1 LDRVRYTIGRLIQM
15 VPIVLGITI
24 LTFLLVH
31 MIPGDPALVILGI
44 KATPESLAAM
54 RERMGLDR
62 PLWVQ
67 FGIFM
72 GNLAR
77 GNLGDSLVYRVPVME
92 LIQRRLP
99 LTLSI
104 AAYAAVM
111 AVIMA
116 IPLSLIAALHRNG
129 LADQIIRGVFVTLM
143 SIPAFWIGLMLLIL
157 LGIKIPLFPVGGVGD
172 TLPERLHHLFLP
184 ALTEALALSAV
195 LTRNL
200 RDAIIT
206 TMSSEHVVFAR
217 AKGLDEKLVLSR
229 HILRNS
235 MVSSLTLLGVYMSW
249 LVGGS
254 VVIETVFALPG
265 VGSTMVQAILGRDYP
280 VVQGLTLTFGI
291 LVSLVY
297 LITDIAYSFL
307 DPRVAL

>member
-1 LDRVRYTIGRLIQM
+1 LDRVRYTSGRLLQM

-24 LTFLLVH
+24 VTFLLVH
-31 MIPGDPALVILGI
+31 LIPGDPAVVILGI
-44 KATPESLAAM
+44 KATPQSLAAM
-54 RERMGLDR
+54 RTRMGLDR

-67 FGIFM
+67 FGIFLSDL
-72 GNLAR
+72 GH
-77 GNLGDSLVYRVPVME
+77 GDLGDSLVYRVPVME

-104 AAYAAVM
+104 ASYAAVM
-111 AVIMA
+111 AVVMA
-116 IPLSLIAALHRNG
+116 VPLSVVAALRRNG
-129 LADQIIRGVFVTLM
+129 VIDQAIRAVFVSLM
-143 SIPAFWIGLMLLIL
+143 SIPGFWIGLMLLIL
-157 LGIKIPLFPVGGVGD
+157 LGIKIPLFPIGGVGE

-184 ALTEALALSAV
+184 ALTEALPLSAV

-206 TMSSEHVVFAR
+206 TMTSEHVVFAR
-217 AKGLDEKLVLSR
+217 TKGLAEKLVLTR

-265 VGSTMVQAILGRDYP
+265 VGSTMVQAILGRDYT
-280 VVQGLTLTFGI
+280 VVQGLTLTFGV

>member
-1 LDRVRYTIGRLIQM
+1 LDRVRYTIGRLMQM

-24 LTFLLVH
+24 FTFLLVH

-54 RERMGLDR
+54 RVRMGLDR

-72 GNLAR
+72 SNLGH

-104 AAYAAVM
+104 AGYAAVM
-111 AVIMA
+111 AVVMA
-116 IPLSLIAALHRNG
+116 IPLSLVAALRRNG
-129 LADQIIRGVFVTLM
+129 LIDQAIRGVFVTLM
-143 SIPAFWIGLMLLIL
+143 SIPGFWIGLMLLIL
-157 LGIKIPLFPVGGVGD
+157 LGIKFPLFPVGGVGE

-184 ALTEALALSAV
+184 ALTEALPLSAV

-206 TMSSEHVVFAR
+206 TMTSEHVVFAR
-217 AKGLDEKLVLSR
+217 AKGLAERLILTR

-280 VVQGLTLTFGI
+280 VVQGLTLTFGV

-307 DPRVAL
+307 DPRVGL

>member
-1 LDRVRYTIGRLIQM
+1 LDRVRYTIGRLLQM

-24 LTFLLVH
+24 VTFLLVH
-31 MIPGDPALVILGI
+31 LIPGDPAVVILGI

-54 RERMGLDR
+54 RTRMGLDR

-67 FGIFM
+67 FGIFVS
-72 GNLAR
+72 NLGH

-104 AAYAAVM
+104 AGYAAVM
-111 AVIMA
+111 AVVMA
-116 IPLSLIAALHRNG
+116 IPLSLIAALRRNG
-129 LADQIIRGVFVTLM
+129 VIDQAIRAVFVSLM
-143 SIPAFWIGLMLLIL
+143 SIPGFWIGLMLLIL
-157 LGIKIPLFPVGGVGD
+157 LGIKIPLFPIGGVGE
-172 TLPERLHHLFLP
+172 TFPERLHHLFLP
-184 ALTEALALSAV
+184 ALTEALPLSAV

-206 TMSSEHVVFAR
+206 TMTSEHVVFAR
-217 AKGLDEKLVLSR
+217 AKGLAEKLVLTR

-235 MVSSLTLLGVYMSW
+235 MVSSLTVLGVYMSW

-265 VGSTMVQAILGRDYP
+265 VGSTMIQALLGRDYP
-280 VVQGLTLTFGI
+280 VVQGLTLTFGV

>member
-1 LDRVRYTIGRLIQM
+1 M

-24 LTFLLVH
+24 VTFLLVH

-62 PLWVQ
+62 PLWAQ
-67 FGIFM
+67 FGIFV
-72 GNLAR
+72 GSLAR

-116 IPLSLIAALHRNG
+116 IPLSIIAALHRNG

-217 AKGLDEKLVLSR
+217 AKGLAEKLVLSR

-307 DPRVAL
+307 DPRVTL

>member
-1 LDRVRYTIGRLIQM
+1 M

-54 RERMGLDR
+54 RDRMGLDR

-92 LIQRRLP
+92 LIRHRLP

-217 AKGLDEKLVLSR
+217 SKGLAEKLVLSR

-307 DPRVAL
+307 DPRVTL

>member
-1 LDRVRYTIGRLIQM
+1 M

-24 LTFLLVH
+24 VTFLLVH

-62 PLWVQ
+62 PLWAQ
-67 FGIFM
+67 FGIFV
-72 GNLAR
+72 GSLAR

-116 IPLSLIAALHRNG
+116 IPLSIIAALHRNG
-129 LADQIIRGVFVTLM
+129 PADQIIRGVFVTLM

-217 AKGLDEKLVLSR
+217 AKGLAEKLVLSR

-297 LITDIAYSFL
+297 LVTDITYSFL
-307 DPRVAL
+307 DPRVTL

>member
-1 LDRVRYTIGRLIQM
+1 M

-44 KATPESLAAM
+44 KATPESLAAV
-54 RERMGLDR
+54 RERMGMDQ

-72 GNLAR
+72 NNLAH

-104 AAYAAVM
+104 AGYAAVM

-116 IPLSLIAALHRNG
+116 VPLSLIAALHRNG
-129 LADQIIRGVFVTLM
+129 LADQIIRGVFVSLM

-217 AKGLDEKLVLSR
+217 AKGLAEKLVLSR

>member
-1 LDRVRYTIGRLIQM
+1 M

>member
-1 LDRVRYTIGRLIQM
+1 M

-24 LTFLLVH
+24 FTFLLVH

-54 RERMGLDR
+54 RVRMGLDR

-72 GNLAR
+72 SNLGH

-104 AAYAAVM
+104 AGYAAVM
-111 AVIMA
+111 AVVMA
-116 IPLSLIAALHRNG
+116 IPLSLVAALRRNG
-129 LADQIIRGVFVTLM
+129 LIDQAIRGVFVTLM
-143 SIPAFWIGLMLLIL
+143 SIPGFWIGLMLLIL
-157 LGIKIPLFPVGGVGD
+157 LGIKFPLFPVGGVGE

-184 ALTEALALSAV
+184 ALTEALPLSAV

-206 TMSSEHVVFAR
+206 TMTSEHVVFAR
-217 AKGLDEKLVLSR
+217 AKGLAERLILTR

-280 VVQGLTLTFGI
+280 VVQGLTLTFGV

-307 DPRVAL
+307 DPRVGL